1 MAPECLPICICN
13 PQINCK
19 QMPAVNVDVKRLSFS
34 ADPKYYRKYR
44 LHWSL
49 PRKTVCFGCR
59 DTKLLPRW

>member
-34 ADPKYYRKYR
+34 ADPNYFC
-44 LHWSL
+44 SSVII
-49 PRKTVCFGCR
+49 PVII
-59 DTKLLPRW
+59 

>member
-34 ADPKYYRKYR
+34 ADPIYMIMELKM
-44 LHWSL
+44 LIMEEL
-49 PRKTVCFGCR
+49 
-59 DTKLLPRW
+59 

>member
-34 ADPKYYRKYR
+34 ADPKYENVNPDISIYIVTYI
-44 LHWSL
+44 L
-49 PRKTVCFGCR
+49 
-59 DTKLLPRW
+59 

>member
-34 ADPKYYRKYR
+34 AGPKYQIACSCAFGKY
-44 LHWSL
+44 
-49 PRKTVCFGCR
+49 KACFGNIVQA
-59 DTKLLPRW
+59 KLDNR